1 MKNIAMRKKSAVAV
15 VAASR
20 HWAATTTEGLAEL
33 LRPELAEGES
43 LPDLELLQEL
53 LGRALA
59 RRWQCLEAA
68 DQARE
73 QTYQRRRLRGK
84 ERFAA
89 RAVLYRR
96 VVDLRRLLRG
106 VFGGA
111 ACRRLLGI
119 AGETSR
125 EDRLLLR
132 QARHI
137 VARLAVSSNALP
149 AVPFQLTVDDLARWA
164 APVEEAIETLEDAS
178 RLAAIDVKEAEA
190 ADAELRRVMADFD
203 SVFVRVAS
211 MLTGVHTG
219 AGQEQTARAVR
230 PSRRRLGRL
239 LTDDDRPGRRR
250 GGSGRA
256 AKGRATK
263 GRMIKAGSVKAQA
276 TVPPMSD
283 AARARG
289 ELPRPVRKAR
299 WSDPAV
305 ALARAG

>member
-1 MKNIAMRKKSAVAV
+1 MKTILMRKKSATAV
-15 VAASR
+15 VTASR
-20 HWAATTTEGLAEL
+20 RWAATTTESLAEL

-59 RRWQCLEAA
+59 RRWQRLEAA

-73 QTYQRRRLRGK
+73 QARERRRLRSD

-106 VFGGA
+106 VFGGP

-125 EDRLLLR
+125 EDSLLLR

-137 VARLAVSSNALP
+137 VARLAVSPGALP
-149 AVPFQLTVDDLARWA
+149 MASFKLAADDLARWA
-164 APVEEAIETLEDAS
+164 APVEAAVETLEGAS
-178 RLAAIDVKEAEA
+178 HRAALGVKEAEA
-190 ADAELRRVMADFD
+190 ADAELRRAIADFD
-203 SVFVRVAS
+203 SVLVRVAS

-219 AGQEQTARAVR
+219 AGNDETARAVR
-230 PSRRRLGRL
+230 PSRRRLGSL
-239 LTDDDRPGRRR
+239 LTDDDR
-250 GGSGRA
+250 SG
-256 AKGRATK
+256 KGRAGRGRTIEARSGAVRTTVAPAPGVAFPK
-263 GRMIKAGSVKAQA
+263 GERRR
-276 TVPPMSD
+276 PM
-283 AARARG
+283 
-289 ELPRPVRKAR
+289 RKTR
-299 WSDPAV
+299 WSEPAV

>member
-1 MKNIAMRKKSAVAV
+1 MKTILMRKKSAAAIVT
-15 VAASR
+15 ASR
-20 HWAATTTEGLAEL
+20 RWAATTTEGLAEL

-59 RRWQCLEAA
+59 RRWQRLEAA

-73 QTYQRRRLRGK
+73 QARQHRRLK
-84 ERFAA
+84 SDERFAA

-106 VFGGA
+106 VFGSA
-111 ACRRLLGI
+111 ACRRLLGL

-137 VARLAVSSNALP
+137 VARLASSSGALP
-149 AVPFQLTVDDLARWA
+149 VTSFQLTADDLARWA
-164 APVEEAIETLEDAS
+164 APVEAAIETLEGAS
-178 RLAAIDVKEAEA
+178 RLATIGVKEAEA
-190 ADAELRRVMADFD
+190 ADAELRRAIADFD
-203 SVFVRVAS
+203 SVLVRVAT

-219 AGQEQTARAVR
+219 AGHDQTARAVR

-239 LTDDDRPGRRR
+239 LVDDDRPREGR
-250 GGSGRA
+250 GV
-256 AKGRATK
+256 KGRK
-263 GRMIKAGSVKAQA
+263 VKARLGKVHTA
-276 TVPPMSD
+276 ASPAP
-283 AARARG
+283 AARAEG
-289 ELPRPVRKAR
+289 EPFRPMRKTR